1 MPRLAENYTVV
12 APDLIGHGRSAKPRG
27 DYSLGAYAAGV
38 RDLLAVL
45 GFERATVVGHSF
57 GGGIAM
63 QFSYLFPEY
72 VERMAL
78 IASGGLGKE
87 VHPMLRAA
95 ALPGS
100 EWVLPL
106 LAREW
111 SVKAG
116 DAVRSVGAMVGIE
129 AGPDIAE
136 FARGYASL
144 VEEGA
149 SDAFIHTMRR
159 VIDHD
164 GQRVS
169 ALDRLYL
176 ADQMPTLIVWG
187 DNDPI
192 IPVEHGRNAH
202 RIVEHS
208 RYVEIPGS
216 GHWPMLD
223 APDRIVQELTE
234 FMEETEP
241 FQWSLETVRDRLRRG
256 PQPAPEAIAAGTHK
270 GGAMLSADLL
280 GASTPPAGGAA
291 TSDVIYATAGAV
303 VVTILLMGPILLYKQ
318 GRFPVLGRLAALAE
332 RVTGLPGWAALPGTF
347 LAVTLLIA
355 VFGMYWDI
363 SLHIDQGR
371 DPGPLANPAH
381 YFILAGLF
389 GVLVAGRA
397 RPRPLR
403 QADPH
408 LVRDRARLARADRR
422 ADDHDL
428 RRELAARLPARRH
441 LAPDLRPGRDA
452 LGADPPDAD
461 RRRLALGARRLGAA
475 RRGR

>member
-1 MPRLAENYTVV
+1 MTESHPAWPKGGEPLGEYEEIELHGHKVGFQAAGEGPLLVLLHGITSTSDAWRDVMPRLAENYTVV

-149 SDAFIHTMRR
+149 SDAFIHTMR
-159 VIDHD
+159 
-164 GQRVS
+164 S
-169 ALDRLYL
+169 
-176 ADQMPTLIVWG
+176 
-187 DNDPI
+187 
-192 IPVEHGRNAH
+192 
-202 RIVEHS
+202 
-208 RYVEIPGS
+208 
-216 GHWPMLD
+216 
-223 APDRIVQELTE
+223 
-234 FMEETEP
+234 
-241 FQWSLETVRDRLRRG
+241 
-256 PQPAPEAIAAGTHK
+256 
-270 GGAMLSADLL
+270 
-280 GASTPPAGGAA
+280 
-291 TSDVIYATAGAV
+291 
-303 VVTILLMGPILLYKQ
+303 
-318 GRFPVLGRLAALAE
+318 
-332 RVTGLPGWAALPGTF
+332 
-347 LAVTLLIA
+347 
-355 VFGMYWDI
+355 
-363 SLHIDQGR
+363 
-371 DPGPLANPAH
+371 
-381 YFILAGLF
+381 
-389 GVLVAGRA
+389 
-397 RPRPLR
+397 
-403 QADPH
+403 
-408 LVRDRARLARADRR
+408 
-422 ADDHDL
+422 
-428 RRELAARLPARRH
+428 
-441 LAPDLRPGRDA
+441 
-452 LGADPPDAD
+452 
-461 RRRLALGARRLGAA
+461 
-475 RRGR
+475 